1 MPDNVGYTPGVGA
14 TIAADDIAGV
24 LHQRVKLGIGGDGVA
39 MDVSAANP
47 MPITAPSSIAVTG
60 PITNTELRASAVPV
74 SGPLTDT
81 ELRAAA
87 VPVSIP
93 LAISAT
99 ILTLTTAATG
109 TNWTAF
115 GSQTCDALD
124 LTNSTSVAVEYRRGG
139 AGNAMRVLSGA
150 SRLIVGISNA
160 NQIEVRRVDTSNTQ
174 VTVQAEALVA

>member
-1 MPDNVGYTPGVGA
+1 MSDNIGYTPGTGA
-14 TIAADDIAGV
+14 IVAADNIAGV
-24 LHQRVKLGIGGDGVA
+24 LHQRVKLGVGGDGVA
-39 MDVSAANP
+39 VDVSTSNP
-47 MPITAPSSIAVTG
+47 LPITAPGSIAVTG
-60 PITNTELRASAVPV
+60 A
-74 SGPLTDT
+74 LTDA

-87 VPVSIP
+87 VPVSVP
-93 LAISAT
+93 LAVSAT

-115 GSQTCDALD
+115 GSSVCDALD
-124 LTNSTSVAVEYRRGG
+124 LTNSTSVAIEYRRGG
-139 AGNAMRVLSGA
+139 AGNGMQVLSGA

>member
-1 MPDNVGYTPGVGA
+1 MADNVGYTPGTGA
-14 TIAADDIAGV
+14 TIAADDIGGV
-24 LHQRVKLGIGGDGVA
+24 LHQRVKIGVGADGTAV
-39 MDVSAANP
+39 DVSTANP
-47 MPITAPSSIAVTG
+47 MPVTAPGGIAVTG
-60 PITNTELRASAVPV
+60 ALTDAELRAAAVPV
-74 SGPLTDT
+74 SGPLTDV

-87 VPVSIP
+87 VPVSVP
-93 LAISAT
+93 LAVSAT

-115 GSQTCDALD
+115 GSSACDALD
-124 LTNSTSVAVEYRRGG
+124 LTNSTSGAIEYRRGG
-139 AGNAMRVLSGA
+139 AGNGMQVLSGA